1 MAKPVVALVGRPN
14 VGKSTLFNRIAGE
27 RLAVVDEQPGTTRD
41 RLVAEAAWRGIAFDI
56 VDTGGVDPFANAKP
70 SSEVGGSYAPQIR
83 AQAEQ
88 AAAEADAVLFLVE
101 VESGLT
107 PADHEVAQILRR
119 TSVRRTRPPAQI
131 LLVAN
136 RADNAARRVQA
147 VEFFELGL
155 GDPIPVSALHGQ
167 GIGDLLDILI
177 ERLQASPAPASQESV
192 GLPIAILGRPN
203 VGKSSL
209 VNTLLGEERVIVS
222 PEPGTTRDAI
232 DTHLTY
238 EGRPVTLIDTA
249 GIRRR
254 GRIEPGVEQYS
265 VLRAL
270 RAVERS
276 EVGLFVMEAPVGV
289 TAQDAHIAGLI
300 VEKGKSVLTI
310 VNKWDLVSRGETDR
324 TLYAE
329 QIRHRLPFLDYVP
342 ILFVSAK
349 TGAHVADILP
359 LAFQVQSERWR
370 TIPTAELNQ
379 MLGEALDRHPPPG
392 RGSHPLRIKSVT
404 QIRNDPPTF
413 LFRVNDP
420 KLLHFSYVRYLENSL
435 RERFGFSGTPL
446 RLAFRGRSRTRT
458 NDD

>member
-289 TAQDAHIAGLI
+289 TAQDAHLAGLI

-370 TIPTAELNQ
+370 T
-379 MLGEALDRHPPPG
+379 
-392 RGSHPLRIKSVT
+392 
-404 QIRNDPPTF
+404 
-413 LFRVNDP
+413 
-420 KLLHFSYVRYLENSL
+420 
-435 RERFGFSGTPL
+435 
-446 RLAFRGRSRTRT
+446 
-458 NDD
+458 